1 MHLKTIQ
8 SRIILINQQ
17 EMRAESKNYLEQMLE
32 TFQVVI
38 VALSA

>member
-38 VALSA
+38 AALSA